1 MPEKEKE
8 ITLGAA
14 LIVGPDRLDELK
26 RLLPQLARLD
36 QVVVVNTSGQ
46 GAISS
51 HVRKLKKPYEVY
63 EDPFRPSSVNPE
75 TGEEYGIND
84 WGFARARNLSLKKLK
99 TDYGFWIDTDDF
111 LGLTYAGK
119 DRSINAQAVRDGF
132 LKIISERPD
141 VDVWFADYHYSYDD
155 DGNPNVVHARERLFK
170 KPSSWKVVYPIH
182 ECFVPDRPVVHNVIR
197 DIKFIH
203 VPTEK
208 PETSSERNMRML
220 QEWLKQLER
229 QPNASH
235 DLARCRLQIGETYWG
250 QHEYRKAAYW
260 LEKEYL
266 AKHPD
271 AIDLEKWQA
280 CSFAAK
286 SYIQIGNLGKASQM
300 ALLAIQIEPGL
311 PDGYYLLGECKY
323 LAEESPHDIQVL

>member
-1 MPEKEKE
+1 M
-8 ITLGAA
+8 
-14 LIVGPDRLDELK
+14 
-26 RLLPQLARLD
+26 
-36 QVVVVNTSGQ
+36 
-46 GAISS
+46 
-51 HVRKLKKPYEVY
+51 
-63 EDPFRPSSVNPE
+63 
-75 TGEEYGIND
+75 
-84 WGFARARNLSLKKLK
+84 
-99 TDYGFWIDTDDF
+99 
-111 LGLTYAGK
+111 
-119 DRSINAQAVRDGF
+119 
-132 LKIISERPD
+132 
-141 VDVWFADYHYSYDD
+141 
-155 DGNPNVVHARERLFK
+155 
-170 KPSSWKVVYPIH
+170 VYPIH
-182 ECFVPDRPVVHNVIR
+182 ECFVPNHAVVHNVIR

-229 QPNASH
+229 EPNASH

-250 QHEYRKAAYW
+250 QHEYRMAAYW

-266 AKHPD
+266 SKHPD

-300 ALLAIQIEPGL
+300 ALYAIQLEPGL

-323 LAEESPHDIQVL
+323 LAEESPHDILRLVDYAARCDDPPPQVIRNPLDYTYTPNLYYFGL